1 MTMRPREFAAA
12 AIVAAVVGVVFP
24 YATLR
29 LGFGPNVSIVSTL
42 LGFVVLRA
50 TGSSGRTSLHVAC
63 TAGVAAGQTA
73 FMGVA
78 LAAFEILRA
87 RDPGRFTL
95 HPSAPVVFAWI
106 GSAGAL
112 GVLAALPLRRHF
124 IEHEKLT
131 FAGGACA
138 AETMLALDRRDGAQ
152 HGRRDIAALAVSFVC
167 ASGFTFLRPAALAVS
182 PLGIGSGMLIGLR
195 VAFSMALGGAIAHA
209 FPAHLLPWMGAALVV
224 AGGLTSAL
232 ARVPSMLSGI
242 ASGHAG
248 ASGERLARYRMA
260 IAAAG
265 AALLVL
271 CAIDGFAL
279 HLSIPMT
286 LASVALAAPLLLVG
300 TRVLGE
306 TNWAPVLSLA
316 TLAQAVLA
324 SIDPGNL
331 AGTMVG
337 GALCGA
343 IPNGGQHMMQSFR
356 AASIVGA
363 SARTTA
369 VAQLVGVVI
378 GALAL
383 SVTYPL
389 LAAAHAGGVV
399 SPLSEAWATSAEA
412 LARGPSSM
420 PHAMVM
426 AMAAAG
432 AVGVVLALLE
442 RRFGR
447 VMPSAPALGI
457 GMLVPWGLASG
468 VLAGSA
474 AAWIAARI
482 APRSTSTRGAA
493 VASGLVAGEALA
505 ACGMAAVTA
514 LLGH

>member
-1 MTMRPREFAAA
+1 
-12 AIVAAVVGVVFP
+12 
-24 YATLR
+24 
-29 LGFGPNVSIVSTL
+29 
-42 LGFVVLRA
+42 
-50 TGSSGRTSLHVAC
+50 
-63 TAGVAAGQTA
+63 
-73 FMGVA
+73 
-78 LAAFEILRA
+78 
-87 RDPGRFTL
+87 
-95 HPSAPVVFAWI
+95 
-106 GSAGAL
+106 
-112 GVLAALPLRRHF
+112 
-124 IEHEKLT
+124 
-131 FAGGACA
+131 
-138 AETMLALDRRDGAQ
+138 
-152 HGRRDIAALAVSFVC
+152 
-167 ASGFTFLRPAALAVS
+167 
-182 PLGIGSGMLIGLR
+182 
-195 VAFSMALGGAIAHA
+195 VAFSMALGGALAHV
-209 FPAHLLPWMGAALVV
+209 FPAYLLPWIGAALVV

-242 ASGHAG
+242 ASAG
-248 ASGERLARYRMA
+248 SPTALARYRPA
-260 IAAAG
+260 IAGAG
-265 AALLVL
+265 AALVAL
-271 CAIDGFAL
+271 CVIDRFAL
-279 HLSIPMT
+279 HLSVPMT
-286 LASVALAAPLLLVG
+286 LASVAIAAPLLLVG

-331 AGTMVG
+331 TGTMVG

-363 SARTTA
+363 STRTTA
-369 VAQLVGVVI
+369 LAQLVGVVI

-389 LAAAHAGGVV
+389 LAAHQGVV

-420 PHAMVM
+420 PHTVVV
-426 AMAAAG
+426 AMASAA
-432 AVGVVLALLE
+432 AAGVVLALLE

-474 AAWIAARI
+474 AAWLAARFG
-482 APRSTSTRGAA
+482 PRSSSTRGAA

-514 LLGH
+514 LLGR